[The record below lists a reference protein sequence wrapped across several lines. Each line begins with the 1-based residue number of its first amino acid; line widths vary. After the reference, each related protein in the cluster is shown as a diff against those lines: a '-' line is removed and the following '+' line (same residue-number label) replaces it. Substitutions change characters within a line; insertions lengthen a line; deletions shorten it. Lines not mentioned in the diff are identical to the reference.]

1 VAAAGANCAGISEYG
16 AKLACQTQNR
26 RGCGTSLERALF
38 KAASR
43 DGNVFVQ
50 EVGEFGSGAYP
61 RLVVWAT
68 LLTEDKMNELIAKGA
83 ILDGA
88 RRVGFRMLVFV
99 DKGHAI
105 PEVPG
110 WPREDAQ
117 AGIQQGEATADKLPH
132 SFLASPG
139 HMVNVNSVS
148 VKGLDGKFLTV
159 VGRRWF

>member
-1 VAAAGANCAGISEYG
+1 MPVAAAGANCAGISEYG

-61 RLVVWAT
+61 RLIVWTT

-88 RRVGFRMLVFV
+88 RKAGFRMLVFV
-99 DKGHAI
+99 DKGQDRNWYFDLTKPANI
-105 PEVPG
+105 PLYVV
-110 WPREDAQ
+110 
-117 AGIQQGEATADKLPH
+117 
-132 SFLASPG
+132 SPPSPAW
-139 HMVNVNSVS
+139 M
-148 VKGLDGKFLTV
+148 
-159 VGRRWF
+159 RRSSR

>member
-1 VAAAGANCAGISEYG
+1 MPVAAAGANCAGISEYG

-88 RRVGFRMLVFV
+88 RKAGFRMLVFLIRG
-99 DKGHAI
+99 KTAT
-105 PEVPG
+105 
-110 WPREDAQ
+110 
-117 AGIQQGEATADKLPH
+117 GIST
-132 SFLASPG
+132 
-139 HMVNVNSVS
+139 
-148 VKGLDGKFLTV
+148 
-159 VGRRWF
+159 